1 MEVQITT
8 LGAILGLLLSI
19 ILIIKKFHPAYSLI
33 LGAVVGG
40 LVGGA
45 GLTGTVD
52 VMMTGAKDIM
62 PAILRIV
69 TSGVL
74 AGVLIKTG
82 AAAKIADQ
90 IIKTLGEKR
99 ALFALALSTMILTSV
114 GVFVDVA
121 VITVAPIALAIA
133 KKIGYA
139 PMVILLAMIGGGKA
153 GNVIS
158 PNPNTISAAENFG
171 VDLSSLMA
179 ANIIPAIV
187 GLIVTVILANMLGKK
202 IKSKKLEEIEDEIEN
217 ESEKVEL
224 PSFIS
229 AVVGP
234 VVAIML
240 LALRPIA
247 GIAIDPLI
255 ALPVGGIVGAL
266 AMGKIKNI
274 NEYVTFGL
282 SKMMPVAILLIGTG
296 TVAGIIKASTL
307 QQTTIAILSAVHMPA
322 FLLAPISGVLMS
334 AATASTTAG
343 ATIASATFAPAIIA
357 SGVSPL
363 AGGAMVHTGA
373 TVLDHLP
380 HGSFFHATAGAT
392 NMSIGER
399 LMLIPYESLIGLS
412 MTIISTIM
420 WGIIL

>member
-187 GLIVTVILANMLGKK
+187 GLIVTVILANILGKK

-229 AVVGP
+229 AIVGP

>member
-217 ESEKVEL
+217 ESEKGEL

-229 AVVGP
+229 AIVGP

-255 ALPVGGIVGAL
+255 ALPVGGIAGAL

-399 LMLIPYESLIGLS
+399 LILIPYESLIGLS

>member
-229 AVVGP
+229 AIVGP

-412 MTIISTIM
+412 MTIISTII

>member
-229 AVVGP
+229 AIVGP

-266 AMGKIKNI
+266 SMGKIKNI

>member
-1 MEVQITT
+1 MDVQITT
-8 LGAILGLLLSI
+8 LGALLGLAVAI
-19 ILIIKKFHPAYSLI
+19 ILLIKKVPPAYSLI

-52 VMMTGAKDIM
+52 VMIDGAKGIM

-74 AGVLIKTG
+74 AGVLIQTG

-99 ALFALALSTMILTSV
+99 ALFALSLSTMILTAV

-133 KKIGYA
+133 KKLGYS
-139 PMVILLAMIGGGKA
+139 PIVILLAMIGGGKA
-153 GNVIS
+153 GNIIS

-171 VDLSSLMA
+171 VNLSSLMA

-187 GLIVTVILANMLGKK
+187 GLIVTVILATLLAKK
-202 IKSKKLEEIEDEIEN
+202 FKGTKVKTQELEN
-217 ESEKVEL
+217 ETVDTDL
-224 PSFIS
+224 PSFFAAI
-229 AVVGP
+229 VGP
-234 VVAIML
+234 LVAIIL
-240 LALRPIA
+240 LSLRPII
-247 GIAIDPLI
+247 GVSVDPLL
-255 ALPVGGIVGAL
+255 ALPVGGIVGVI
-266 AMGKIKNI
+266 AMGKFKYL
-274 NEYVTFGL
+274 NEYITFGL

-307 QQTTIAILSAVHMPA
+307 QTTTISMLNAMHMPS
-322 FLLAPISGVLMS
+322 FLLAPISGILMS
-334 AATASTTAG
+334 AATASTTSG
-343 ATIASATFAPAIIA
+343 ATIASATFAPAIMS
-357 SGVSPL
+357 SGVSAL
-363 AGGAMVHTGA
+363 SGAAMVHAGA

-380 HGSFFHATAGAT
+380 HGSFFHATAGSV
-392 NMSIGER
+392 NMTINDR
-399 LMLIPYESLIGLS
+399 LKLIPYESLIGLS
-412 MTIISTIM
+412 MTIVSTII
-420 WGIIL
+420 WGVIM

>member
-1 MEVQITT
+1 MDVQITT
-8 LGAILGLLLSI
+8 LGALLGLAVAI
-19 ILIIKKFHPAYSLI
+19 ILIIKKIHPAYSLI
-33 LGAVVGG
+33 LGALVGG

-45 GLTGTVD
+45 GLSGTVD
-52 VMMTGAKDIM
+52 VMIEGAKGIM

-121 VITVAPIALAIA
+121 VITVAPIALAIS
-133 KKIGYA
+133 KKLGYA

-153 GNVIS
+153 GNIIS

-171 VDLSSLMA
+171 VELSSLMM

-187 GLIVTVILANMLGKK
+187 GLIVTVILAKMLSKK
-202 IKSKKLEEIEDEIEN
+202 IKGIKIEEVKQKNDNI
-217 ESEKVEL
+217 EL
-224 PSFIS
+224 PSFFAAII
-229 AVVGP
+229 GP
-234 VVAIML
+234 LVAIIL

-247 GIAIDPLI
+247 QIAIDPLI
-255 ALPVGGIVGAL
+255 ALPVGGVIGAI
-266 AMGKIKNI
+266 AMGKAKNL
-274 NEYVTFGL
+274 NEYITFGL

-307 QQTTIAILSAVHMPA
+307 QVTTIGLLDAMNMPA
-322 FLLAPISGVLMS
+322 FLLAPISGILMS

-343 ATIASATFAPAIIA
+343 ATIASATFSPAIIA

-363 AGGAMVHTGA
+363 AGAAMVHSGA

-392 NMSIGER
+392 NMSIGDR
-399 LMLIPYESLIGLS
+399 LKLIPYECLVGLS
-412 MTIISTIM
+412 MTVVSTVI
-420 WGIIL
+420 WGIIM

>member
-1 MEVQITT
+1 MDVQITT
-8 LGAILGLLLSI
+8 LGALLGLAVAI
-19 ILIIKKFHPAYSLI
+19 ILIIKKIHPAYSLI

-52 VMMTGAKDIM
+52 VMIDGAKGIM

-114 GVFVDVA
+114 GVFVDVS

-133 KKIGYA
+133 KKLGYS

-153 GNVIS
+153 GNIIS

-171 VDLSSLMA
+171 VDLSSLMM
-179 ANIIPAIV
+179 ANILPAII
-187 GLIVTVILANMLGKK
+187 GLIVTVMLAKMLANKFKGTK
-202 IKSKKLEEIEDEIEN
+202 IEEATEN
-217 ESEKVEL
+217 NETLEL
-224 PSFIS
+224 PSFFASI
-229 AVVGP
+229 VGP
-234 VVAIML
+234 VVAIIL

-255 ALPVGGIVGAL
+255 ALPVGGIIGAVV
-266 AMGKIKNI
+266 MGKAKHL
-274 NEYVTFGL
+274 NEYITFGL

-307 QQTTIAILSAVHMPA
+307 QVTTISMLDAMNMPA

-357 SGVSPL
+357 SGVAPL
-363 AGGAMVHTGA
+363 SGAAMVHAGA

-392 NMSIGER
+392 NMSIGDR
-399 LMLIPYESLIGLS
+399 LKLIPYECLVGLS
-412 MTIISTIM
+412 MTIVSTIM
-420 WGIIL
+420 WGIIM

>member
-1 MEVQITT
+1 MDVQITT
-8 LGAILGLLLSI
+8 LGALLGLAVAI
-19 ILIIKKFHPAYSLI
+19 ILIIKKVHPAYSLI

-52 VMMTGAKDIM
+52 VMMSGAKDIM

-74 AGVLIKTG
+74 AGVLIQTG

-99 ALFALALSTMILTSV
+99 ALFALALSTMILTGV

-133 KKIGYA
+133 KKLGYS

-153 GNVIS
+153 GNIIS
-158 PNPNTISAAENFG
+158 PNPNTISAAENFK
-171 VDLSSLMA
+171 VNLSSLMA

-187 GLIVTVILANMLGKK
+187 GLIVTVILASMLAKK
-202 IKSKKLEEIEDEIEN
+202 FKSAGERSQELEDATEDTN
-217 ESEKVEL
+217 L
-224 PSFIS
+224 PSFFAAI
-229 AVVGP
+229 VGP
-234 VVAIML
+234 LVAIILLSLRPLVGIAVDPL
-240 LALRPIA
+240 LALPI
-247 GIAIDPLI
+247 
-255 ALPVGGIVGAL
+255 GGIVGVI
-266 AMGKIKNI
+266 AMGKFRYL
-274 NEYVTFGL
+274 NEYITFGL

-307 QQTTIAILSAVHMPA
+307 QTTTISILNAMHMPA
-322 FLLAPISGVLMS
+322 FLLAPISGILMS

-357 SGVSPL
+357 SGVTPL
-363 AGGAMVHTGA
+363 AGAAMVHAGA

-380 HGSFFHATAGAT
+380 HGSFFHATAGSV
-392 NMSIGER
+392 NMTINDR
-399 LMLIPYESLIGLS
+399 LKLIPYESLIGLS
-412 MTIISTIM
+412 MTIVSTII
-420 WGIIL
+420 WGIIM

>member
-202 IKSKKLEEIEDEIEN
+202 IKSKKLQEIEDEIEN

-229 AVVGP
+229 AIVGP

-255 ALPVGGIVGAL
+255 ALPVGGMVGAL

-307 QQTTIAILSAVHMPA
+307 QQTTIAVLSAVHMPA

>member
-99 ALFALALSTMILTSV
+99 VLFALALSTMILTSV

-229 AVVGP
+229 AIVGP

-399 LMLIPYESLIGLS
+399 LILIPYESLIGLS

>member
-202 IKSKKLEEIEDEIEN
+202 IKSKKLQEIEDEIEN

-229 AVVGP
+229 AIVGP

-266 AMGKIKNI
+266 AMRKIKNI

>member
-8 LGAILGLLLSI
+8 LGALLGLAISI
-19 ILIIKKFHPAYSLI
+19 FLIIKKIHPAYSLI
-33 LGAVVGG
+33 LGAVIGG

-45 GLTGTVD
+45 GLTGTVN
-52 VMMTGAKDIM
+52 VMMEGAQGIM

-74 AGVLIKTG
+74 AGVLIQTG

-90 IIKTLGEKR
+90 IITTLGEKR
-99 ALFALALSTMILTSV
+99 ALFALALSTMVLTAV

-133 KKIGYA
+133 KKLKYPKMA
-139 PMVILLAMIGGGKA
+139 ILLAMIGGGKA
-153 GNVIS
+153 GNVVS
-158 PNPNTISAAENFG
+158 PNPNTISDAENFG
-171 VDLSSLMA
+171 VELSSLMA

-187 GLIVTVILANMLGKK
+187 GLIVTVIIASVLAKK
-202 IKSKKLEEIEDEIEN
+202 FKNIEIEDVKEDIEMT
-217 ESEKVEL
+217 EL
-224 PSFIS
+224 PSFFAAII
-229 AVVGP
+229 GP
-234 VVAIML
+234 IIAIVL

-247 GIAIDPLI
+247 GIAVDPLI
-255 ALPVGGIVGAL
+255 ALPVGGIVGVVV
-266 AMGKIKNI
+266 MGKAKNLNDYI
-274 NEYVTFGL
+274 TFGL

-307 QQTTIAILSAVHMPA
+307 QQTTIGLLDAMNMPA
-322 FLLAPISGVLMS
+322 FLLAPISGILMS

-343 ATIASATFAPAIIA
+343 ATIASATFAPVIIE
-357 SGVSPL
+357 SGVAPL
-363 AGGAMVHTGA
+363 AGAAMVHTGA

-399 LMLIPYESLIGLS
+399 LKLIPYESLVGLS
-412 MTIISTIM
+412 MTIVSTII
-420 WGIIL
+420 WGIVM

>member
-19 ILIIKKFHPAYSLI
+19 VLIIKKFHPAYSLI

-52 VMMTGAKDIM
+52 AMMTGAKDIM

-187 GLIVTVILANMLGKK
+187 GLIVTVILANLLSKK
-202 IKSKKLEEIEDEIEN
+202 IKSKKSKDIEIDIEN
-217 ESEKVEL
+217 GNENVEL
-224 PSFIS
+224 PSFLS
-229 AVVGP
+229 AIIGP
-234 VVAIML
+234 LVAIIL
-240 LALRPIA
+240 LSLRPIA

-266 AMGKIKNI
+266 AMGKIKNL

-307 QQTTIAILSAVHMPA
+307 QQTTIAILSALNMPA
-322 FLLAPISGVLMS
+322 FLLAPIAGILMS

-392 NMSIGER
+392 NMDISDR
-399 LMLIPYESLIGLS
+399 LKLIPYESLIGLS
-412 MTIISTIM
+412 MTIVSTII
-420 WGIIL
+420 WGIII

>member
-202 IKSKKLEEIEDEIEN
+202 IKSKKLQEIEDEIEN

-229 AVVGP
+229 AIVGP

-247 GIAIDPLI
+247 GISIDPLI

-307 QQTTIAILSAVHMPA
+307 QQTTIAVLSAVHMPA

-412 MTIISTIM
+412 MTIVSTIM

>member
-187 GLIVTVILANMLGKK
+187 GLIVTVILANILGKK

-229 AVVGP
+229 AIVGP

-399 LMLIPYESLIGLS
+399 LRLIPYESLIGLS

>member
-202 IKSKKLEEIEDEIEN
+202 IKSKKLQEIEDEIEN

-229 AVVGP
+229 AILGP